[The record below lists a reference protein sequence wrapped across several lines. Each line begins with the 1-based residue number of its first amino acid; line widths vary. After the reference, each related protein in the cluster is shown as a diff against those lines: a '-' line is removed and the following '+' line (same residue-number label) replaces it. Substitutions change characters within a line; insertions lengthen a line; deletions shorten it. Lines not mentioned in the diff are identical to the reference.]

1 MASPCWVYPLRSA
14 CKLAG
19 QDFAHI
25 KETRPEDVRP
35 MGQSKVLL
43 LIMVALAVVA
53 AGFAI
58 GFMMGQEM
66 GKQKATSEEKARL
79 VEQLK
84 AQQEELAKLRAA
96 AKQRLPKVSTTEV
109 GELTFYNELP
119 QQSVDPEPLT
129 ADSTATN
136 TRATHDQPEAIP
148 SEKLLKSLIEH
159 ELSQAGRKT
168 AQSDSKET
176 LAGDE
181 VYYLQL
187 ASFQKQSDAEAFF
200 PKLDGAGFKGVIK
213 RVELPKLGVWYRVYA
228 GPFST
233 KAATEAAK
241 KSVKEKLKI
250 TGLVVKG
257 D

>member
-1 MASPCWVYPLRSA
+1 M
-14 CKLAG
+14 AG

-25 KETRPEDVRP
+25 KETQPEDVRP
-35 MGQSKVLL
+35 MAQSKVLL
-43 LIMVALAVVA
+43 LIVVALAVVA

-84 AQQEELAKLRAA
+84 TQQLELSKLRAE
-96 AKQRLPKVSTTEV
+96 AKKRLPKVSTTEV

-119 QQSVDPEPLT
+119 QQSVDPEPLSATTSTKSET
-129 ADSTATN
+129 AGKSEGIEAATS
-136 TRATHDQPEAIP
+136 

-159 ELSQAGRKT
+159 ELNQAQTSTLKPELKPAHT
-168 AQSDSKET
+168 DSAAKVRAVGEMI
-176 LAGDE
+176 
-181 VYYLQL
+181 YYLQL
-187 ASFQKQSDAEAFF
+187 ASFQKQSDAELFY
-200 PKLDGAGFKGVIK
+200 PKLDKSGIKGVVK
-213 RVELPKLGVWYRVYA
+213 RVELAKLGVWYRVYA

-233 KAATEAAK
+233 REAAEK
-241 KSVKEKLKI
+241 AKQSVKQKLKI
-250 TGLVVKG
+250 TGLIVKG

>member
-1 MASPCWVYPLRSA
+1 
-14 CKLAG
+14 LAG

-35 MGQSKVLL
+35 MAQSKVLL
-43 LIMVALAVVA
+43 LIVVALAVVA
-53 AGFAI
+53 TGFAI

-66 GKQKATSEEKARL
+66 GKQKATSAEKARL

-84 AQQEELAKLRAA
+84 AQQEELSKLRAA
-96 AKQRLPKVSTTEV
+96 AKQRLPEISTTEV

-129 ADSTATN
+129 ATTSTKREATGKSEDIEA
-136 TRATHDQPEAIP
+136 ATS

-159 ELSQAGRKT
+159 ELNQAQTSAAKLELKPVHAGSAAKEGT
-168 AQSDSKET
+168 AAENT
-176 LAGDE
+176 
-181 VYYLQL
+181 YFLQL
-187 ASFQKQSDAEAFF
+187 ASFQKKNDADLFY
-200 PKLDGAGFKGVIK
+200 PKLGKAGFEGVIK
-213 RVELPKLGVWYRVYA
+213 RVELSKLGTWYRVYA

-233 KAATEAAK
+233 KKRVEEAK
-241 KSVKEKLKI
+241 QDVKQKLNI
-250 TGLVVKG
+250 TGLIVKG

>member
-1 MASPCWVYPLRSA
+1 
-14 CKLAG
+14 
-19 QDFAHI
+19 
-25 KETRPEDVRP
+25 

-43 LIMVALAVVA
+43 LIIVALAVVA

-84 AQQEELAKLRAA
+84 SQQEELSKLRAE

-119 QQSVDPEPLT
+119 QQSVDPEPLA
-129 ADSTATN
+129 ADSGTVNRT
-136 TRATHDQPEAIP
+136 TKHDESREGEMPP
-148 SEKLLKSLIEH
+148 SEQLLKSLIEH
-159 ELSQAGRKT
+159 ELSQAGQKP
-168 AQSDSKET
+168 ALSGSAIKET
-176 LAGDE
+176 PPGNKS
-181 VYYLQL
+181 YYLQL
-187 ASFQKQSDAEAFF
+187 ASFQKQDDAEAFF
-200 PKLDGAGFKGVIK
+200 PKLGKAGFRGVIK

-233 KAATEAAK
+233 KQATEEAK
-241 KSVKEKLKI
+241 AGVKQKLKI